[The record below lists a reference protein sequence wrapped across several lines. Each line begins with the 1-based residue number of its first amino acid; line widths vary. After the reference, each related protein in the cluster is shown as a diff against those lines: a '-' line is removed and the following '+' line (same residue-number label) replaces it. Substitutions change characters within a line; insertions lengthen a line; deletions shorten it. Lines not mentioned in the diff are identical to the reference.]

1 MQKTKDKEA
10 VKTAK
15 EKRQIT
21 HKGTYAHQYQKVILR
36 LIHIQI
42 QTQKPSI
49 NISKPNPATH
59 RLWSKQCIC
68 TLHIRT
74 MRAYTKNAKVV

>member
-10 VKTAK
+10 GKTAK

-36 LIHIQI
+36 LIHKNSQKFKSPKLILANQI
-42 QTQKPSI
+42 QQHTDYGSS
-49 NISKPNPATH
+49 NVYAH
-59 RLWSKQCIC
+59 
-68 TLHIRT
+68 HI
-74 MRAYTKNAKVV
+74 

>member
-21 HKGTYAHQYQKVILR
+21 YKGTYAHQYQKVILR

-42 QTQKPSI
+42 QTQKP
-49 NISKPNPATH
+49 
-59 RLWSKQCIC
+59 
-68 TLHIRT
+68 
-74 MRAYTKNAKVV
+74 